1 MFFFHSTVKP
11 GADHMG
17 PWIYIFVVL
26 VVTKIRNELI
36 KASLGLN
43 YEWLPEICNIASNI

>member
-1 MFFFHSTVKP
+1 
-11 GADHMG
+11 MG